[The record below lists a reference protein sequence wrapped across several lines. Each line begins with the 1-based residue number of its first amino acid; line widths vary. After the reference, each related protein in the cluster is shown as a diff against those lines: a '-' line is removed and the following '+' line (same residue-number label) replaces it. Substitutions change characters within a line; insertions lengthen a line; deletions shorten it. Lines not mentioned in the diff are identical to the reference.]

1 VTLIGTDHAP
11 IAVLVGG
18 IKLSEEDLDS
28 VIEDGADV
36 VITPD
41 LQGLDPV
48 SQFVLLLAV
57 NLTISGVTYAIN
69 RMALDDRVPDLNDTS
84 SPAYLVGG
92 ISTRREAGFPIP
104 VVYGEHRCGG
114 QFIGSASS
122 ETKPTPYGQA
132 SEEGAQ
138 DWIHVLVA
146 YSEGPIHRIGDID
159 AGICGEI
166 NDLGFNIVLPFGPQV
181 PTRPLPVGLRINGTN
196 IEIDP
201 QYSRVLAHLRMGT
214 RHQSPV
220 RGPLRAASAIQS
232 FDEQLLQGNPV
243 VYETI
248 DEVDAVDIKLQ
259 FPSGLY
265 DTNGTALQPYTV
277 DFEIKFQAHRRQR
290 LHGTQ
295 IVATLALVS
304 QVRDSR
310 RGRLSVRRSDG
321 TAYES
326 ATAIEVRVERVTAD
340 DNQTSG
346 IIAEL
351 AFALEVRDGDH
362 RERLCLAAF
371 IALMG
376 RQLGRRASEC
386 RGRSSSVTVPVKG
399 RTLSRYDGT
408 LEEWIDEEW
417 DDGSINIT
425 AKNPAWVI
433 ADLLTNTRYG
443 AGRLSL
449 EIAAGR

>member
-1 VTLIGTDHAP
+1 MTIHVHQVQSVVGPVLRRDFEVTGVWTARSLREELRDPDWHDHAP

-277 DFEIKFQAHRRQR
+277 DFEIKFRTVDDSTSWDQIAPWPVSVKFPTGTRAARSKTIHWDAYGRARYQIRMERKTPDDSQATIGSPSSRSVWKFDHR
-290 LHGTQ
+290 
-295 IVATLALVS
+295 
-304 QVRDSR
+304 
-310 RGRLSVRRSDG
+310 
-321 TAYES
+321 
-326 ATAIEVRVERVTAD
+326 
-340 DNQTSG
+340 
-346 IIAEL
+346 
-351 AFALEVRDGDH
+351 DH
-362 RERLCLAAF
+362 RERL
-371 IALMG
+371 
-376 RQLGRRASEC
+376 
-386 RGRSSSVTVPVKG
+386 
-399 RTLSRYDGT
+399 
-408 LEEWIDEEW
+408 
-417 DDGSINIT
+417 
-425 AKNPAWVI
+425 
-433 ADLLTNTRYG
+433 
-443 AGRLSL
+443 RL
-449 EIAAGR
+449 AAGRAHGSEHGRQRASVGADLERHGAGEGPHPLALRPGRWLAR